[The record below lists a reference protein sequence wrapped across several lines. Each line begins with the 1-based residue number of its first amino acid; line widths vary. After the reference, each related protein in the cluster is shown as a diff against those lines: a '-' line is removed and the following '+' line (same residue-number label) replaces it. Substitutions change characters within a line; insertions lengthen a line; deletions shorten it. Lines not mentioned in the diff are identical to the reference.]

1 MPAPAAVRASIEL
14 SLAFIRIT
22 RGCTG
27 GDLVRALIFAGLI
40 DANVGHLDDNP
51 ETSRRA
57 AALDPDYP
65 DSLRRPIR
73 AQRIAESLGLPRQTT
88 RYKINQLL
96 AMGLAREEPDGLIIP
111 SAALISDSFLLGLG
125 DYLAALAAYVS
136 ELAPGQAV
144 GLGADERLVD
154 PIWPVSGAAMRMAT
168 RHVLRVV
175 SELRGLLGFEGLMEE
190 YVLLG
195 LLQETIVAGGGR
207 ITGLSLAQKLGVPRE
222 TVRRH
227 LAALRAQGRLEA
239 SLDGY
244 SVTERELSSPPTQ
257 AMMARIEADGARM
270 IRRLRGVGAI
280 VTPTA

>member
-1 MPAPAAVRASIEL
+1 MPASSAVRASIDL
-14 SLAFIRIT
+14 TLTFIRVT
-22 RGCTG
+22 RDCTG

-88 RYKINQLL
+88 RNKINQLL
-96 AMGLAREEPDGLIIP
+96 GMGLALEGPDGLIIP
-111 SAALISDSFLLGLG
+111 STALISESFLLALV
-125 DYLAALAAYVS
+125 DYLAALAAYVAQ
-136 ELAPGQAV
+136 LAPAQAV
-144 GLGADERLVD
+144 GLAEGESLVD

-175 SELRGLLGFEGLMEE
+175 GELRDLLGFEGMMEE

-195 LLQETIVAGGGR
+195 LLQETIAAGGGQ

-227 LAALRAQGRLEA
+227 VAALRAQGRLDA
-239 SLDGY
+239 AADGF
-244 SVTERELSSPPTQ
+244 SVTDRELSSPPVQ
-257 AMMARIEADGARM
+257 ALMGRIEADGARM

-280 VTPTA
+280 ATPPV

>member
-1 MPAPAAVRASIEL
+1 MPAPAAVRASVHL
-14 SLAFIRIT
+14 TLAFIRIT

-88 RYKINQLL
+88 RYKINQLIQ
-96 AMGLAREEPDGLIIP
+96 MGLAQEGPDGLIIP
-111 SAALISDSFLLGLG
+111 SAALISDSFLLGLV
-125 DYLAALAAYVS
+125 DYLAALAAYVA
-136 ELAPGQAV
+136 ELAPLQAV
-144 GLGADERLVD
+144 GLAADERLVD

-175 SELRGLLGFEGLMEE
+175 GELRDLLGFEGLMED

-195 LLQETIVAGGGR
+195 LLHETIAAGGGQ
-207 ITGLSLAQKLGVPRE
+207 ITGVSLAEKLGVPRE

-239 SLDGY
+239 GAGGFSITA
-244 SVTERELSSPPTQ
+244 SQLSSPPIQ
-257 AMMARIEADGARM
+257 ALMGRIEGDGARM
-270 IRRLRGVGAI
+270 VRRLRGVGAI